1 MAKSDL
7 RGGTINQIISGIKS
21 IKMNAWERI
30 LNNQVKSLRLQEGN
44 LIFRSFSLLNLSN
57 SIVAIIPSI
66 LIVVIFILN
75 KKVNQEELEVSVI
88 YQLVTL
94 FNAIIEPMKMLV
106 LVLMAKADM
115 ESALKRMKR
124 FFKLKLHPGLKD
136 DTEL

>member
-1 MAKSDL
+1 
-7 RGGTINQIISGIKS
+7 
-21 IKMNAWERI
+21 MNAWERI